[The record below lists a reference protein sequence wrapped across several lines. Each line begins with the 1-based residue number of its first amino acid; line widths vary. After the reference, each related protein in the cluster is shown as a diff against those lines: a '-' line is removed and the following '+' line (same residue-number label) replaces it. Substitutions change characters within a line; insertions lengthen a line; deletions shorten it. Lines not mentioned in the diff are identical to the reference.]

1 MSAALILRDLQEIIE
16 SEECLGHELSGTRPA
31 VVLSESFGMFMV
43 VPFTTSEKGTGFPHT
58 DMVEPDSKNGLSG
71 LSSEMCFLDF
81 IS

>member
-1 MSAALILRDLQEIIE
+1 
-16 SEECLGHELSGTRPA
+16 
-31 VVLSESFGMFMV
+31 MFMV